1 MKKVLVSISTGKS
14 RDLIKKAK
22 RAEKNNE
29 DVDWEKVFVKVHEA
43 EARGKDQQLKAIME
57 KK

>member
-1 MKKVLVSISTGKS
+1 VLVSISTVKS